1 MGIFSLGCRK
11 GTGKERTVMSEERP
25 PERDQYR
32 SRIGDGSDRGTVA
45 ITSFLSHTW
54 TAVDPGTAAA

>member
-1 MGIFSLGCRK
+1 
-11 GTGKERTVMSEERP
+11 MSEECL

-32 SRIGDGSDRGTVA
+32 SRIGDGSHRGIVA

>member
-1 MGIFSLGCRK
+1 M
-11 GTGKERTVMSEERP
+11 TSEERP